1 MLLRYAMLCFVY
13 SGLFRWTSL
22 LFLTKC
28 FQGQNELFT
37 HDGNS
42 YELFGK
48 LPEVDVESSEW
59 TEALATDGTSL
70 VYQNLQNLDSFL
82 SSQVSISVF
91 LRQPHMCVSGF
102 NLLCSSLQD

>member
-1 MLLRYAMLCFVY
+1 MLVRYAMLCFIY
-13 SGLFRWTSL
+13 SDLFRWTPL

-28 FQGQNELFT
+28 FQGQDELFT

-70 VYQNLQNLDSFL
+70 VYQNLQKLDSFL
-82 SSQVSISVF
+82 SSQVSISIF
-91 LRQPHMCVSGF
+91 LR
-102 NLLCSSLQD
+102 